1 MYYFYRYL
9 STGSTFSSLQYEFY
23 IGRSTIGTIVKETC
37 QAIWTHLKDM
47 EMPQPTEE
55 MWLDIADQ
63 FYVKTNFPN
72 CVGSID
78 GKHIRCINPRAGGS
92 NFYNYK
98 KFFSVV
104 LMAIADANLR
114 FVAINVGAYGK
125 EGDSTVFRDSPLG
138 KKLYSNSLNLPPPR
152 LLPNTNSNPQPF
164 VMVGDEA
171 FKLSTNLLR
180 PYPSR
185 NLNATTRVF
194 NYRLSRCRR
203 SVECAFGILANKW
216 RIFHTPILVQPDFI
230 DEIVKACCILHNFV
244 RKRDGINFEDSETYP
259 YEDVHNFGPFPR
271 GRGLEIRDNFAAYF
285 MGPGA
290 VAFQNHYMY

>member
-1 MYYFYRYL
+1 
-9 STGSTFSSLQYEFY
+9 
-23 IGRSTIGTIVKETC
+23 
-37 QAIWTHLKDM
+37 M
-47 EMPQPTEE
+47 EMPEPTEE
-55 MWLDIADQ
+55 MWLDIANQ

-72 CVGSID
+72 CVGAID
-78 GKHIRCINPRAGGS
+78 GKHVRCINPRAAES
-92 NFYNYK
+92 NFLNYK

-104 LMAIADANLR
+104 LMAVADANLHL
-114 FVAINVGAYGK
+114 VAINVGAYGK

-138 KKLYSNSLNLPPPR
+138 NKLCSNTLNLPPPR
-152 LLPNTNSNPQPF
+152 CLPDTNENPQHF

-185 NLNATTRVF
+185 ELNATKRVF

-216 RIFHTPILVQPDFI
+216 RIFHTPMLVQPDFV

-244 RKRDGINFEDSETYP
+244 RKRDGINFEEGETYP
-259 YEDVHNFGPFPR
+259 CVDVNDFGPFPR
-271 GRGLEIRDNFAAYF
+271 GQGLVTRDYFANYF
-285 MGPGA
+285 MGPGS
-290 VAFQNHYMY
+290 VPFQKNHMY